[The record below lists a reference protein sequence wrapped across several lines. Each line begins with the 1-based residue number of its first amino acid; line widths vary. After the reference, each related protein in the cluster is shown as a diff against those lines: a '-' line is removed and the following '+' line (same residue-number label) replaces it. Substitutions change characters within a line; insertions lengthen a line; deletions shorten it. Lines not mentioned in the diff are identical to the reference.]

1 MLGNG
6 EILALVCGLKEGG
19 SELQTSGF
27 EFINMTDYGLKDE
40 RYATDLFLYYSY
52 EVIAMM
58 KNIGYMPGMGLGKE
72 GK

>member
-6 EILALVCGLKEGG
+6 EILTLVCGLKEGG

-27 EFINMTDYGLKDE
+27 EFINMTDYGLKDK

-58 KNIGYMPGMGLGKE
+58 KNIRYMPGMGLGKE